1 MELIVPGVKYPHDGR
16 GQVSLSVVGELG
28 SPDLMPT
35 VGSRVRALREALDLS
50 TYQLA
55 ARGSGAEGDRNK
67 LRDVIT
73 KVENDRNHLTSA
85 RSRET
90 MARCF
95 GMPVDRFVAYIE
107 GRASVDD
114 AKRVALADPAPS
126 PPPAVQTAHGAS
138 TLSFDAALTRAFR
151 DSPGIELADVDAVR
165 AILRPT
171 AGQLRE
177 GADLDVAVRTWLR
190 AASTLRG
197 RGESVTVTSL
207 LLEMATA
214 AERAAIAVASDRLNG
229 DGDKELRALRN
240 PGETGLRK
248 KK

>member
-1 MELIVPGVKYPHDGR
+1 MA
-16 GQVSLSVVGELG
+16 
-28 SPDLMPT
+28 T

-55 ARGSGAEGDRNK
+55 ARGSEVEGDRNK

-73 KVENDRNHLTSA
+73 KVENDRNQITTS

-90 MARCF
+90 LARCF
-95 GMPVDRFVAYIE
+95 GLPVERFAAYIE
-107 GRASVDD
+107 GRESLDD
-114 AKRVALADPAPS
+114 VKRLALADPAPAPA
-126 PPPAVQTAHGAS
+126 PPPPTSRGSSAPN
-138 TLSFDAALTRAFR
+138 FDAALTRAFKESA
-151 DSPGIELADVDAVR
+151 DADLADVDAVR

-177 GADLDVAVRTWLR
+177 GADLDVAVRAWLR
-190 AASTLRG
+190 AAAALRG
-197 RGESVTVTSL
+197 RAEAVTVTSL

-214 AERAAIAVASDRLNG
+214 SERAVIAAASERLNS

-240 PGETGLRK
+240 PGETGHRTK
-248 KK
+248 K